1 MIKEDFNP
9 KYFNSR
15 NIYQSTVNGQLSH
28 SLTDF
33 AFTHSKL
40 NNQILRNIYQN
51 NKNNQA
57 YFQAYKFDPDF
68 EWVLG
73 VKRVKSTDI
82 LCPFDSK
89 HWFDYLQHV
98 YARLL
103 DNILPYQ
110 NTKNLLLLSGGL
122 DSQLILAIC
131 LNHNIAFKAIHITS
145 HNNSSETNFL
155 IKQSKACNYDLDII
169 NTKDFNIDKFIKIV
183 DYYCKIN
190 PAYSFTFWTDL
201 AFTYSLS
208 LDQYADYDYVMS
220 GLRAETVLA
229 QVPEA
234 VCDIADNSYDLDNRW
249 GHYIKFYQTDNT
261 TKLFKERFGNYFTWS
276 DSYLR
281 GISVPS
287 RNLYSL
293 EKTANKT
300 MIYPYLDKQL
310 HELALGL
317 QNELKIKNTYKF
329 TQFDLLREL
338 DIDYNLQKNE
348 IENTIDY
355 IGMFDPSLE
364 LRQQAVIVWMKHYI
378 NITKQAGVE

>member
-1 MIKEDFNP
+1 MIKNDFTP

-15 NIYQSTVNGQLSH
+15 NIYQSTVNGQQSH

-33 AFTHSKL
+33 AQTHSKL
-40 NNQILRNIYQN
+40 NSQILRNIYQN

-57 YFQAYKFDPDF
+57 YFQAYKFDPNF

-73 VKRVKSTDI
+73 VKRVKSTDT
-82 LCPFDSK
+82 LCPIDNK
-89 HWFDYLQHV
+89 YWVDYLQQIYV
-98 YARLL
+98 RLL
-103 DNILPYQ
+103 NNVIPYK
-110 NTKNLLLLSGGL
+110 NTRNLLLLSGGL
-122 DSQLILAIC
+122 DSQLLLAIC
-131 LNHNIAFKAIHITS
+131 LKHNIPFRAIHITS
-145 HNNSSETNFL
+145 YIDSSETDFL
-155 IKQSKACNYDLDII
+155 IKQSKDCNYDLDII
-169 NTKDFNIDKFIKIV
+169 NTKDFTIDKFLETV
-183 DYYCKIN
+183 DCYCKIN

-201 AFTYSLS
+201 AFTYGLC
-208 LDQYADYDYVMS
+208 LDQYSDYDYVIN

-234 VCDIADNSYDLDNRW
+234 VCDIADNSYDLDAKW
-249 GHYIKFYQTDNT
+249 GQYIKFHQTEDT
-261 TKLFKERFGNYFTWS
+261 TKLFKEKFGNYFSWS
-276 DSYLR
+276 NSYLR

-300 MIYPYLDKQL
+300 MVYPYLDKQL

-317 QNELKIKNTYKF
+317 TDELKIKNTYKF

-338 DIDYNLQKNE
+338 NIDYNLQKNE

-364 LRQQAVIVWMKHYI
+364 LRQRAVIVWMKHYI